1 MDALVLKKPRGLTKG
16 FFASLSIVLILLGAA
31 GAILEAIFLNDDSS
45 PDFLD
50 LGAIALLLRALSLAS
65 LPIILFLMSEELDRI
80 KNKGRA
86 AALIFILS
94 LAAEI
99 PHNLIVGEK
108 IINTATRSPAAAF
121 LLCYIIAFLWER
133 EKRFKV
139 PLNIAVA
146 LSALW
151 WSSILSIDE
160 GIPCILIFAA
170 FYWLRKKGTL
180 RLFCTSLILS
190 AISLADPLYTLAL
203 PIPALL
209 HFYKE

>member
-16 FFASLSIVLILLGAA
+16 FFTALSLVLILLGAV
-31 GAILEAIFLNDDSS
+31 GSILEAILLNDDSS

-65 LPIILFLMSEELDRI
+65 LPIILFLLSEELDRI

-86 AALIFILS
+86 AALLFILA
-94 LAAEI
+94 LVAEI
-99 PHNLIVGEK
+99 PYDLITAGR
-108 IINTATRSPAAAF
+108 IIYADTRSPVAAF
-121 LLCYIIAFLWER
+121 FLCYAQAFLWER

-160 GIPCILIFAA
+160 GIPCILIFTA
-170 FYWLRKKGTL
+170 FYWLRKKGPL

-190 AISLADPLYTLAL
+190 AISLADPMYTLAL

>member
-16 FFASLSIVLILLGAA
+16 FFTVLSIVLILLGAV
-31 GAILEAIFLNDDSS
+31 GSILEAILLNDDSS

-65 LPIILFLMSEELDRI
+65 LPIILFLLSEELDRI

-86 AALIFILS
+86 AALLFILA
-94 LAAEI
+94 LVAEI
-99 PHNLIVGEK
+99 PYDLITAQR
-108 IINTATRSPAAAF
+108 IIYADTRSPVAAF
-121 LLCYIIAFLWER
+121 FLCYALSFLWER

-180 RLFCTSLILS
+180 RLFCTSVVL
-190 AISLADPLYTLAL
+190 AAVALADPMYTLAL

>member
-16 FFASLSIVLILLGAA
+16 FFTALSLVLILLGAA
-31 GAILEAIFLNDDSS
+31 GSILEAIFLNDDSS

-65 LPIILFLMSEELDRI
+65 LPIILFLLSEELDRI

-86 AALIFILS
+86 AALLFILA
-94 LAAEI
+94 LVAEI
-99 PHNLIVGEK
+99 PYDLITAQR
-108 IINTATRSPAAAF
+108 IIYGDTRSPVAAF
-121 LLCYIIAFLWER
+121 FLCYALSCLWER

-160 GIPCILIFAA
+160 GIPCILIFTA
-170 FYWLRKKGTL
+170 FYWLRKKGPL

-190 AISLADPLYTLAL
+190 AISLADPMYTLAL